1 MNLECSTITCQCY
14 NCKILHTVLQVDS
27 NIADDALDDTEADKV
42 ETVLDNDDSE
52 FCKELTEYC
61 KLVKVECNESICNC
75 KSAASVL
82 EDKYDRP
89 MIDNV
94 PSAIEICKKQT
105 FNKNLRIF
113 SFLTE
118 FLKKK

>member
-1 MNLECSTITCQCY
+1 MSINYKCGTITCTCTCKFY
-14 NCKILHTVLQVDS
+14 ICKILHTVLQVDS

-61 KLVKVECNESICNC
+61 KLVKVECNESTCNC

-94 PSAIEICKKQT
+94 PSAIEICKKQ
-105 FNKNLRIF
+105 
-113 SFLTE
+113 
-118 FLKKK
+118 